1 MSWAEAATDA
11 ASPSESSELR
21 PPEMTSDVMGSGP
34 GLTPPVTIDIG
45 VSGKIDTFCL
55 FFGCG
60 STVEE
65 TLCLDRT
72 GTGIV
77 VRGFP
82 RPGSVLD
89 GLPGVGSGP
98 GSVMRTGLRPSTGVV
113 DVWSPS
119 M

>member
-1 MSWAEAATDA
+1 MAVVDFRVVGGARSTLFV
-11 ASPSESSELR
+11 SSSVVGQQL
-21 PPEMTSDVMGSGP
+21 
-34 GLTPPVTIDIG
+34 
-45 VSGKIDTFCL
+45 KI
-55 FFGCG
+55 
-60 STVEE
+60 E

-77 VRGFP
+77 VRGLP

>member
-1 MSWAEAATDA
+1 MLRHNQNH
-11 ASPSESSELR
+11 ESSELR
-21 PPEMTSDVMGSGP
+21 PPEVASDVTGSGP
-34 GLTPPVTIDIG
+34 GWPPPVTIEAR
-45 VSGKIDTFCL
+45 VSGIVVTFCL

-65 TLCLDRT
+65 TRCLDRT

-77 VRGFP
+77 ARGLP

-98 GSVMRTGLRPSTGVV
+98 ASVMRTGFRPSTGVV
-113 DVWSPS
+113 EVWSPS